1 MPRLPFR
8 KCEFAAQAARAASM
22 PGTAPSGLFGRAAFE
37 RDLLERS
44 PRRPT
49 WWADPQARDAR
60 YRAWVQAEAGGMVAQ
75 LGRLELAEAESGVA
89 ASVRRVMAAC
99 AEDMAWAEA
108 GSGPREQDGDARRD
122 AA

>member
-8 KCEFAAQAARAASM
+8 KCEFAAMSARAASA
-22 PGTAPSGLFGRAAFE
+22 TAAAPSGLFGRAAFE

-44 PRRPT
+44 PRRPS

-75 LGRLELAEAESGVA
+75 LGRLELAAAESAVA
-89 ASVRRVMAAC
+89 AGVRRLMAAC

-108 GSGPREQDGDARRD
+108 GSAGHDTEARRD